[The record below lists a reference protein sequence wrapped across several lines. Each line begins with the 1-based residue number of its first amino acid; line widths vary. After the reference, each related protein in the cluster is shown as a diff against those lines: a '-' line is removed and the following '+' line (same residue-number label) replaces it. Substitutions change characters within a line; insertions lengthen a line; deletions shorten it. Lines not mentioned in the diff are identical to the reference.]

1 MAIGVGRD
9 IKEYLYRV
17 YQNRGEVLTM
27 VEHYK
32 VAVENFNDLI
42 GIGKRLEDERIQ
54 IQALNSKA
62 YRLILMG
69 DYDKSLEALECAR
82 EMIKENYDK
91 SYSAFNH
98 QCLAQVFRM
107 QGYYSRAIEEIDQ
120 AIEIYRKE
128 GVLNKE
134 ASCLSTKGL
143 TLWRSG
149 NVENARQELLQALK
163 MAVQINNQSLVAGCY
178 NNLGLV
184 YKDMGQYDAAIDCFE
199 KSQAIREKIC
209 ELSNISSSIFNLGM
223 VYLEIGQLD
232 AGEKHTFN
240 AMKLF
245 KRYGDGAGEAM
256 AMTNLGEL
264 FYHKEE
270 YGKALEY
277 FENSLALKHKLNLRS
292 YFASSL
298 TGVIKTCFEMRH
310 GAGMVAKCM
319 NHIIELLAL
328 ETANERQKGEARE
341 LLEKL
346 KAENEQQMQADNK

>member
-1 MAIGVGRD
+1 
-9 IKEYLYRV
+9 
-17 YQNRGEVLTM
+17 M

-32 VAVENFNDLI
+32 VAVKNFDDLI
-42 GIGKRLEDERIQ
+42 AIGERFKDDHIR

-69 DYDKSLEALECAR
+69 DYSKSREVLECSR
-82 EMIKENYDK
+82 ELIKEEYDK
-91 SYSAFNH
+91 SYSAYNH
-98 QCLAQVFRM
+98 QCLAQVYRM
-107 QGYYSRAIEEIDQ
+107 QGYYPRAIEEIDQ
-120 AIEIYRKE
+120 AIETYRKE
-128 GVLNKE
+128 GALNKE

-143 TLWRSG
+143 ILWRSG
-149 NVENARQELLQALK
+149 NIDDARKGLLQALE
-163 MAVQINNQSLVAGCY
+163 MAVQINNQSLMAGCY

-184 YKDMGQYDAAIDCFE
+184 YKDMEQYEAAIDCFN

-223 VYLEIGQLD
+223 VYLEIGRLD
-232 AGEKHTFN
+232 AGEKYTYN

-277 FENSLALKHKLNLRS
+277 FESSIVLKQKLNLRS

-298 TGVIKTCFEMRH
+298 TGIIKACFQMRH
-310 GAGMVAKCM
+310 SKGMVAKCID
-319 NHIIELLAL
+319 HITQVMAL
-328 ETANERQKGEARE
+328 ETANERQKGEAQE
-341 LLEKL
+341 LLERL
-346 KAENEQQMQADNK
+346 KRENEQSI